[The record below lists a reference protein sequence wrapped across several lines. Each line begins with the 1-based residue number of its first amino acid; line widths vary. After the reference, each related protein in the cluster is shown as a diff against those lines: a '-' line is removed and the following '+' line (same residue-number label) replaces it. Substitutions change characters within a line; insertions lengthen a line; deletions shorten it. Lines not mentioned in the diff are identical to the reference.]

1 MSIFASVYT
10 DEDVAKLVSTLLK
23 ARGINATNTPAQ
35 GKIRPTS
42 NGFVGR
48 IDSR

>member
-23 ARGINATNTPAQ
+23 AEVSMQLIPQ
-35 GKIRPTS
+35 PKGK
-42 NGFVGR
+42 
-48 IDSR
+48 